1 MPNPVN
7 VLFFSIGIL
16 RMIQIHPN
24 RYGIDKK
31 FTNDL
36 LLRERNYEGTKGVT
50 RSRKLKDR

>member
-7 VLFFSIGIL
+7 VLFFSIGIP

-31 FTNDL
+31 SRTTFYWE
-36 LLRERNYEGTKGVT
+36 REIMKAQKG
-50 RSRKLKDR
+50 